1 MSLNNSKYKSEIIL
15 IFVTILWGATFV
27 IVKEALYE
35 ISPMLFIAVR
45 FIITALFLLPFVIRK
60 NFDLKSIYPGIIL
73 GVLLFVGFATQTV
86 GLKFTSA
93 TKSGFL
99 TGTSVIMIPLL
110 QILIEKR
117 APTKGVVLG
126 VIIVMFG
133 ITLLS
138 SGGNT
143 FSTLLQDFGS
153 NFNFG
158 DGLTLVCAFF
168 FALYII
174 YLDVETKKHN
184 FWVLL
189 FVQIVTTMILAILF
203 SIVFSVTGLE
213 EIKYSLSTKLILAIL
228 YTAIFATLI
237 TTALMTK
244 YQKNITPTKAGI
256 IYSFEPLFAA
266 IFAFYLLG
274 EKITNFGYIGAGL
287 ILFGLLV
294 SELYESVFIKN
305 EYESS

>member
-1 MSLNNSKYKSEIIL
+1 MPLNNSKYKSEIIL
-15 IFVTILWGATFV
+15 IFVTVLWGATFV
-27 IVKEALYE
+27 IVKEALNE

-45 FIITALFLLPFVIRK
+45 FIITALFLLPFIVRK

-73 GVLLFVGFATQTV
+73 GILLFAGFATQTV

-117 APTKGVVLG
+117 PPTKGVVLG
-126 VIIVMFG
+126 VIIVMLG
-133 ITLLS
+133 ITFLS
-138 SGGNT
+138 SGGNS
-143 FSTLLQDFGS
+143 FGTLLQDFGS

-213 EIKYSLSTKLILAIL
+213 EVKYSYSTKLILAIL

-274 EKITNFGYIGAGL
+274 EKITNFGYLGAGL

-294 SELYESVFIKN
+294 SELYESIFIKN
-305 EYESS
+305 

>member
-1 MSLNNSKYKSEIIL
+1 MPLNNTKYKSEIIL
-15 IFVTILWGATFV
+15 ILVTILWGATFV
-27 IVKEALYE
+27 IVKEALQE
-35 ISPMLFIAVR
+35 ISPMLFIAIR
-45 FIITALFLLPFVIRK
+45 FIITALFLLPFVMK
-60 NFDLKSIYPGIIL
+60 QKLNLKSVYPGILL
-73 GVLLFVGFATQTV
+73 GVLLFAGFATQTV

-110 QILIEKR
+110 QVLIEKR
-117 APTKGVVLG
+117 PPTKGVVLG
-126 VIIVMFG
+126 TILVMLG
-133 ITLLS
+133 ITFLS
-138 SGGNT
+138 SGGNS
-143 FSTLLQDFGS
+143 FVTLLQDFGS
-153 NFNFG
+153 NFNLG
-158 DGLTLVCAFF
+158 DGLTLICAFF

-189 FVQIVTTMILAILF
+189 FVQIVTTMVLAILF
-203 SIVFSVTGLE
+203 AIVFSTTGLE
-213 EIKYSLSTKLILAIL
+213 EIKYSYSTKLILAIL

-266 IFAFYLLG
+266 VFAFFLLG
-274 EKITNFGYIGAGL
+274 EKITNFGYMGAGF
-287 ILFGLLV
+287 ILLGLLV
-294 SELYESVFIKN
+294 SELYEAIFNMN
-305 EYESS
+305 E